1 MPKER
6 LCLALRIDSD
16 QAKAIN
22 MTFIPSFAISVK
34 QLGGHNATFRYT
46 KKHLEVIHDGRVW
59 QVWLNVLA
67 GPVEGPG
74 DQWPRLL
81 QDKDGCWQAEGLG
94 FTPRW
99 AQDY

>member
-1 MPKER
+1 
-6 LCLALRIDSD
+6 
-16 QAKAIN
+16 
-22 MTFIPSFAISVK
+22 MT
-34 QLGGHNATFRYT
+34 HN
-46 KKHLEVIHDGRVW
+46 GCVW

-67 GPVEGPG
+67 GPVEWQG
-74 DQWPRLL
+74 DQQWPRLL